1 MIEPKK
7 YLGLTKPELAKIFI
21 LLSIF
26 AAGVAVA
33 FRIMSPERQ
42 LPILNPSDLNPA
54 IVADSMESVGMNHVV
69 ADFEL
74 LDQTRTRRSAA
85 DVEGKVRVV
94 SYFFTT

>member
-7 YLGLTKPELAKIFI
+7 VLGLTKPELAKVFI

-26 AAGVAVA
+26 AVGVAVA

-54 IVADSMESVGMNHVV
+54 IVADSMESVGMDHVV

-74 LDQTRTRRSAA
+74 LYQS
-85 DVEGKVRVV
+85 
-94 SYFFTT
+94 